1 MHQASKN
8 RARELS
14 SQRAGKHGSFAV
26 ETRRDEP
33 SRRASE
39 SMVCRDGARRNQAA
53 LEISEDALS
62 DKAIQGL
69 VDDWIVL
76 MIVDQLIE
84 KLGLR

>member
-1 MHQASKN
+1 
-8 RARELS
+8 
-14 SQRAGKHGSFAV
+14 
-26 ETRRDEP
+26 
-33 SRRASE
+33 
-39 SMVCRDGARRNQAA
+39 MVCRDGARRNQAA